1 MSRYTVEEAAAVL
14 GMTTGAVRNRLSKGI
29 LRSVEE
35 HGAVYVLLPAYYTS
49 RDAPHDTG
57 DMPGMSG
64 APMSEMRER
73 IALLER
79 ELEES
84 GALVSEMRERIA
96 FLEREI
102 AGKDAILSN
111 IAEAVKD
118 ISPPTQ
124 EEEPSEPP
132 EAPQTATQQ
141 PGRAVQPSV
150 RRGRTGGARI
160 PRDGHAGGRWWSTT
174 PRPAD
179 GQRSSAALVGV
190 LAVSPGRGGG
200 GGSAPSAVLIS
211 EVALC
216 RSGGR

>member
-35 HGAVYVLLPAYYTS
+35 HGAVYVLLPAYYTSS

-102 AGKDAILSN
+102 AGKDAILTN

-118 ISPPTQ
+118 ISPPAQ

-141 PGRAVQPSV
+141 PGRAGQPSV
-150 RRGRTGGARI
+150 EGAQEAQESPAMAMPEAGGGPL
-160 PRDGHAGGRWWSTT
+160 PRDQRTASEAPRRWWEFW
-174 PRPAD
+174 R
-179 GQRSSAALVGV
+179 
-190 LAVSPGRGGG
+190 
-200 GGSAPSAVLIS
+200 
-211 EVALC
+211 
-216 RSGGR
+216 

>member
-73 IALLER
+73 IAFLER
-79 ELEES
+79 ELEK
-84 GALVSEMRERIA
+84 
-96 FLEREI
+96 
-102 AGKDAILSN
+102 KDAILTN

-118 ISPPTQ
+118 ISPPAQ

-132 EAPQTATQQ
+132 EAPQTDTEQ
-141 PGRAVQPSV
+141 PGRAVPQPSV
-150 RRGRTGGARI
+150 EGAQEAQESPAMAMPEAGGGPL
-160 PRDGHAGGRWWSTT
+160 PRDQQTASEAPRRWWEFW
-174 PRPAD
+174 R
-179 GQRSSAALVGV
+179 
-190 LAVSPGRGGG
+190 
-200 GGSAPSAVLIS
+200 
-211 EVALC
+211 
-216 RSGGR
+216 

>member
-1 MSRYTVEEAAAVL
+1 MGEDRRSAGEMSRYTVEEAAAVL

-64 APMSEMRER
+64 RAPM
-73 IALLER
+73 
-79 ELEES
+79 
-84 GALVSEMRERIA
+84 SEMRERIA

-118 ISPPTQ
+118 ISPPAQ
-124 EEEPSEPP
+124 EEEP
-132 EAPQTATQQ
+132 
-141 PGRAVQPSV
+141 
-150 RRGRTGGARI
+150 
-160 PRDGHAGGRWWSTT
+160 
-174 PRPAD
+174 
-179 GQRSSAALVGV
+179 
-190 LAVSPGRGGG
+190 
-200 GGSAPSAVLIS
+200 
-211 EVALC
+211 
-216 RSGGR
+216 

>member
-35 HGAVYVLLPAYYTS
+35 HGAVYVLLPAYYYTS
-49 RDAPHDTG
+49 RDAPPDTG

-64 APMSEMRER
+64 APVSEMRER

-118 ISPPTQ
+118 ISPPAQ
-124 EEEPSEPP
+124 EEEPSESP
-132 EAPQTATQQ
+132 EAPQTATEQ
-141 PGRAVQPSV
+141 PGRAVPQPVPQPSV
-150 RRGRTGGARI
+150 EGAQEAQESPAMVAMPEAGGSPL
-160 PRDGHAGGRWWSTT
+160 PRDQQTASEAPRRWWEFW
-174 PRPAD
+174 R
-179 GQRSSAALVGV
+179 
-190 LAVSPGRGGG
+190 
-200 GGSAPSAVLIS
+200 
-211 EVALC
+211 
-216 RSGGR
+216 

>member
-49 RDAPHDTG
+49 RDAPQDTG

-64 APMSEMRER
+64 APMSEVRER

-84 GALVSEMRERIA
+84 RALVSEMRERIA

-102 AGKDAILSN
+102 AGKDAILTN

-118 ISPPTQ
+118 ISPPAQ

-132 EAPQTATQQ
+132 EAPQTATEQ
-141 PGRAVQPSV
+141 PGRAVPQPSV
-150 RRGRTGGARI
+150 EGAQEAQESPAMAMPEAGGGPL
-160 PRDGHAGGRWWSTT
+160 PRDQQTASEAPRRWWEFW
-174 PRPAD
+174 R
-179 GQRSSAALVGV
+179 
-190 LAVSPGRGGG
+190 
-200 GGSAPSAVLIS
+200 
-211 EVALC
+211 
-216 RSGGR
+216 

>member
-49 RDAPHDTG
+49 RDAPPDTG
-57 DMPGMSG
+57 DIPSMSS
-64 APMSEMRER
+64 APISEMRER

-102 AGKDAILSN
+102 AGKDAILTN

-118 ISPPTQ
+118 ISSPT
-124 EEEPSEPP
+124 E
-132 EAPQTATQQ
+132 Q
-141 PGRAVQPSV
+141 PGRVGPREQPLEGAQEPAQEE
-150 RRGRTGGARI
+150 RRS
-160 PRDGHAGGRWWSTT
+160 WWS
-174 PRPAD
+174 RMF
-179 GQRSSAALVGV
+179 
-190 LAVSPGRGGG
+190 GG
-200 GGSAPSAVLIS
+200 
-211 EVALC
+211 
-216 RSGGR
+216 

>member
-35 HGAVYVLLPAYYTS
+35 LGTVYVLLPADAS
-49 RDAPHDTG
+49 RDAPRDTG
-57 DMPGMSG
+57 GMPSMSG
-64 APMSEMRER
+64 ALMSEMRDR
-73 IALLER
+73 IAFLER
-79 ELEES
+79 ELEGS
-84 GALVSEMRERIA
+84 RALVSELHERIA

-102 AGKDAILSN
+102 EDKDAILLN

-141 PGRAVQPSV
+141 PGKVEPQPTVESAPEPREPSEMHMPEV
-150 RRGRTGGARI
+150 GGG
-160 PRDGHAGGRWWSTT
+160 PT
-174 PRPAD
+174 PRPAE
-179 GQRSSAALVGV
+179 GL
-190 LAVSPGRGGG
+190 
-200 GGSAPSAVLIS
+200 
-211 EVALC
+211 
-216 RSGGR
+216 

>member
-49 RDAPHDTG
+49 RDAPPDTG
-57 DMPGMSG
+57 DMPGMSD
-64 APMSEMRER
+64 APVSEMRER

-102 AGKDAILSN
+102 AGKDAILTN

-118 ISPPTQ
+118 ISPPAH

-141 PGRAVQPSV
+141 PGRAVPQPSV
-150 RRGRTGGARI
+150 EVEGAQEAQES
-160 PRDGHAGGRWWSTT
+160 PAMAMPEAGGRPLPRDQQTVSEAPRRWWKFW
-174 PRPAD
+174 R
-179 GQRSSAALVGV
+179 
-190 LAVSPGRGGG
+190 
-200 GGSAPSAVLIS
+200 
-211 EVALC
+211 
-216 RSGGR
+216 